1 MMAEIKCLIFM
12 VFLSV
17 IVVGQ
22 VQANEQLATDSGCMN
37 CHKID
42 GKGIGPSLKEI
53 AAKYKADS
61 GAEAALIGKVKSGGS
76 GTWGTMPMP
85 PNSPRISDAD
95 IQTIV
100 KWILAM

>member
-1 MMAEIKCLIFM
+1 MERFKYIFVV

-17 IVVGQ
+17 IAISQ

-37 CHKID
+37 CHKVD
-42 GKGIGPSLKEI
+42 GKGIWPSLKEI
-53 AAKYKADS
+53 ATKYKADS
-61 GAEAALIGKVKSGGS
+61 GAEAALVDKVKSGGS

-95 IQTIV
+95 IQTMV